1 METLMFIKFRPLFED
16 IKTKWENP
24 VYIQANDWLSPQKHG
39 SAWLWQT
46 DVLFVFINGML
57 DQICD
62 VQQTSKDADWLLQ

>member
-24 VYIQANDWLSPQKHG
+24 VYIQANDWLWPQKH
-39 SAWLWQT
+39 LDQT